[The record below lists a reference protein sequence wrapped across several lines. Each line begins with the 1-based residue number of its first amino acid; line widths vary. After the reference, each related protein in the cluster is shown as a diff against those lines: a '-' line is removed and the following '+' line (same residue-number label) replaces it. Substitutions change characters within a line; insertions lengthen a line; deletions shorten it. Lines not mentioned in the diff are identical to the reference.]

1 MRFSS
6 SLAAALLISASYASE
21 TATETAAETAT
32 ESELTADQQYLLQHG
47 AYEPQPQL
55 NGKPIRG
62 DIKKPRRQ
70 PAPKDLITKQPEV
83 IPNRTDGRKHDWRD
97 YEPNLYGG
105 KDPYASCDFSEI
117 NEMLDTP
124 QY

>member
-6 SLAAALLISASYASE
+6 TLAVALLISASYASE

-32 ESELTADQQYLLQHG
+32 ESELDADQQYLLQHG
-47 AYEPQPQL
+47 AY
-55 NGKPIRG
+55 
-62 DIKKPRRQ
+62 Q
-70 PAPKDLITKQPEV
+70 PAPQDLVTVQPEV

-97 YEPNLYGG
+97 YEPDLYGG
-105 KDPYASCDFSEI
+105 KDPYASCVYPEDT
-117 NEMLDTP
+117 EMLDTP